1 MTAVDTFK
9 VPSAMYDDD
18 TFKSSR
24 NYEYAITRGCAE
36 GIINRTENCKY
47 LSGLRTSIHA
57 MIKILD
63 NAHNT
68 CVHHDATLAYSEA
81 TYDAASAEADGDYEC
96 MDEDTIVIVES
107 DYKANHDAA
116 CAAYDA
122 YVVAD
127 DSAYDARHKLWH
139 VIKHIKAAI
148 EIYNSMIPWAA
159 KFEL

>member
-1 MTAVDTFK
+1 MSAVDTFK

-24 NYEYAITRGCAE
+24 NFECVTTRGCAE
-36 GIINRTENCKY
+36 GIINRTEQCKY
-47 LSGLRTSIHA
+47 LSGLRTSIRA
-57 MIKILD
+57 MIQILD
-63 NAHNT
+63 NAHNA
-68 CVHHDATLAYSEA
+68 CVHHDATLAYWEA
-81 TYDAASAEADGDYEC
+81 TYDAVSAQAGGDYEC
-96 MDEDTIVIVES
+96 VDEDTIVVVEC
-107 DYKANHDAA
+107 DHAANHAAA

-127 DSAYDARHKLWH
+127 NSAYDARHKLWH

-148 EIYNSMIPWAA
+148 EIYNSMLSWTT